1 MEQYGAFD
9 YREEWENYWSKEGLT
24 PAIGMAKVRRVDPE
38 VFEEGDTVI
47 INSMENPQNFIGVI
61 VYPQAEEGYYL
72 NDPEGDIPLSDLLPN
87 YDIDECLVHYQSIKA
102 AESTTDEEISPRTG
116 SQTIESQRERSLSP
130 LIRSQN
136 NIMCEQGIYSN
147 QLWQQINSVDSM
159 SGSQISL
166 EGEGDIESLKAENVH
181 LKKEV
186 NIGIKDLQSTRGE
199 LDKCKKEL
207 REITVIQ
214 CYVQLT
220 TEKNHGLG
228 E

>member
-47 INSMENPQNFIGVI
+47 INTRENPQNFIGVI

-102 AESTTDEEISPRTG
+102 AESTTDKRSHQGLDPR
-116 SQTIESQRERSLSP
+116 R
-130 LIRSQN
+130 
-136 NIMCEQGIYSN
+136 
-147 QLWQQINSVDSM
+147 
-159 SGSQISL
+159 
-166 EGEGDIESLKAENVH
+166 
-181 LKKEV
+181 
-186 NIGIKDLQSTRGE
+186 
-199 LDKCKKEL
+199 
-207 REITVIQ
+207 
-214 CYVQLT
+214 
-220 TEKNHGLG
+220 
-228 E
+228 